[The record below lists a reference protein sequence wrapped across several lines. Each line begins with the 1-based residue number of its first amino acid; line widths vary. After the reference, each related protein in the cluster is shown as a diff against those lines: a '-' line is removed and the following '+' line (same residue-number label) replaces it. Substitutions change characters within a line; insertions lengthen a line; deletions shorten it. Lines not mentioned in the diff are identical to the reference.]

1 MSFRD
6 LTDDEKVFIEEK
18 LKNRSVEFEEDV
30 ETDSYV
36 KVKKE
41 NNKVGKTLWTF
52 FRPRNWAIL
61 VGVISLILVYFVI
74 FSVKKI
80 NNIMNTGV
88 IELIST
94 NDQDFNEVFENL
106 GLNKEY
112 MESLIAFYNSYP
124 QIIALILV
132 CMTILVAGLLMLDVW
147 MNNKRGYNE
156 E

>member
-112 MESLIAFYNSYP
+112 MENLIAFYNSYP

-147 MNNKRGYNE
+147 MNNKRGNNE

>member
-112 MESLIAFYNSYP
+112 MENLIAFYNNYP

-147 MNNKRGYNE
+147 MNNKRGNNE